1 MVRIRATCPQC
12 DHDVELTSDDVT
24 AFVCADTNEGSY
36 AFRCPD
42 CDVAVSVEADARI
55 IELLVDRGV
64 DKRVWHLPAELAE
77 TKHGERLQ
85 YDDLLDLHFLLQR
98 DTWFAELE
106 AMTLASMVP
115 QSELGA
121 FLATDAGADADA
133 VARRFGTTTW
143 IAERALEL
151 RRSTQPMGHG
161 AESV

>member
-1 MVRIRATCPQC
+1 MVRGNDARFVVDSATGQAEPFRHLPGQQGSVQGARAMVRIRATCPQC

-85 YDDLLDLHFLLQR
+85 YDDLLDLH
-98 DTWFAELE
+98 
-106 AMTLASMVP
+106 
-115 QSELGA
+115 
-121 FLATDAGADADA
+121 
-133 VARRFGTTTW
+133 
-143 IAERALEL
+143 
-151 RRSTQPMGHG
+151 
-161 AESV
+161 